1 MLNLKK
7 TLPITILIAG
17 LILFFVFGGQHY
29 LSLQA
34 LSENYKNLQE
44 YTHAH
49 YFLSVL
55 AFMGCYIVIIA
66 LSIPGATLLT
76 LLGGFLFGA
85 IFGTLWVI
93 FAATIG
99 ATITFLA
106 VNTAFGELLRHRV
119 DNKLGKMKKGFTEN
133 AFNYLITLRLLPI
146 FPFFV
151 INIAAGIIGMPLR
164 TFFFGTLLGI
174 IPGSF
179 IYAWVGSGL
188 GYTLEQG
195 KSLNLGIIFEPQV
208 IFPIIGLAVLS
219 LAPVIVKKYKARHPK
234 IS

>member
-1 MLNLKK
+1 MLSLKK
-7 TLPITILIAG
+7 ILPITILIAG

-106 VNTAFGELLRHRV
+106 VNTAFGELLRNKV
-119 DNKLGKMKKGFTEN
+119 DNKLSKMKKGFTEN

-208 IFPIIGLAVLS
+208 IFPIIGLAILS
-219 LAPVIVKKYKARHPK
+219 LAPVIVKKYKARRPK
-234 IS
+234 TL

>member
-1 MLNLKK
+1 MFKLKK
-7 TLPITILIAG
+7 ILPISILIAG
-17 LILFFVFGGQHY
+17 LVLFFVFGGQHY

-34 LSENYKNLQE
+34 LSENYKKLQD

-55 AFMGCYIVIIA
+55 GFMGCYIIIIA

-85 IFGTLWVI
+85 LLGTVWVV

-106 VNTAFGELLRHRV
+106 VHTAFGELLRHRV
-119 DNKLGKMKKGFTEN
+119 DNKLSKMKKGFTEN

-146 FPFFV
+146 FPFFI
-151 INIAAGIIGMPLR
+151 INIAAGVIGMPLR

-208 IFPIIGLAVLS
+208 ILPIIGLAILS
-219 LAPVIVKKYKARHPK
+219 LAPVIVKKYKAKHPK